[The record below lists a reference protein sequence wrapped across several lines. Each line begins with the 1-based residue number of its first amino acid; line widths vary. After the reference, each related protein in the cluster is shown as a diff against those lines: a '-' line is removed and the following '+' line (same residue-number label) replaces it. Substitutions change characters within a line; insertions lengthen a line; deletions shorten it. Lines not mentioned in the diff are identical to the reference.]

1 MQYIY
6 IVCLLLACSSLYPLY
21 LEGDGERLH
30 LKACSGVRHRFMPRG
45 LVGAKRPVASVCIL
59 TVLRVRIGAILLVPC
74 CKCIIPLTDVASM
87 CESLTEDLMCVAEL
101 STFRGVQPKNWVLSD
116 RV

>member
-30 LKACSGVRHRFMPRG
+30 LKACSEVRHRFM
-45 LVGAKRPVASVCIL
+45 AKGFMDVRQPVVNACIL
-59 TVLRVRIGAILLVPC
+59 TV
-74 CKCIIPLTDVASM
+74 
-87 CESLTEDLMCVAEL
+87 
-101 STFRGVQPKNWVLSD
+101 
-116 RV
+116 